1 MFNISGFGEHLAG
14 LISSVG
20 TALAMFCQ
28 TTLHNVSQ
36 RRTIFVAVKGGNSAR
51 FKSDLPDAK
60 LTLCKVV
67 QSLLAKR
74 VAR

>member
-1 MFNISGFGEHLAG
+1 
-14 LISSVG
+14 
-20 TALAMFCQ
+20 
-28 TTLHNVSQ
+28 
-36 RRTIFVAVKGGNSAR
+36 VAVKGGNSAR